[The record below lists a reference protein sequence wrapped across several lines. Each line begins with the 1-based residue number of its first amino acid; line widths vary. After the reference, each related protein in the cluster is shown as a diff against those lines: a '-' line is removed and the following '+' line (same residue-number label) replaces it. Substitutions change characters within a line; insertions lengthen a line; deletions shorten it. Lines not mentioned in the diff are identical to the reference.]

1 MRHRLNS
8 GTNMVLEDNLFA
20 SHAIAGVGSVALAST
35 LTYPLDT
42 IKVFI
47 QVGSGSNKQLSS
59 LQVLNRLGSL
69 SGLYSG
75 LGWLTLGRSFSVGVR
90 FGVYEILSAFY
101 KDGREDN
108 YVYISEALMA
118 GMVAGAAEALIS
130 SPFELMKVRAQV
142 SSVSRVQTSTSVA
155 ENITVAPVIR
165 RLLHGYTPDLKALN
179 HSAAL
184 LSILTNKR
192 PDLMG
197 ALQEYPWMM
206 TGSGRPPLV
215 SSVWRPSDIVSLE
228 GWGALWRGLRSGVVR
243 DSVFG
248 GIFFSSWQFL
258 HRAMLDWKAV
268 GMDPEPRSDEEIGP
282 LPPLY
287 VSLAA
292 GFSGAVA
299 AAASHCFDTAKNR
312 SQCIVL
318 PKYVSMER
326 KLLKWNLPGKRFE
339 RATGIHPA
347 DRNLLFRGIWLRIAR
362 SGFASFMIVGSY
374 YLVVDYLVS
383 R

>member
-1 MRHRLNS
+1 
-8 GTNMVLEDNLFA
+8 MVVT
-20 SHAIAGVGSVALAST
+20 IACMS
-35 LTYPLDT
+35 
-42 IKVFI
+42 
-47 QVGSGSNKQLSS
+47 
-59 LQVLNRLGSL
+59 
-69 SGLYSG
+69 
-75 LGWLTLGRSFSVGVR
+75 
-90 FGVYEILSAFY
+90 
-101 KDGREDN
+101 DGREDN
-108 YVYISEALMA
+108 YVYVSEALMA

-142 SSVSRVQTSTSVA
+142 SSVIRVQTSTSVA
-155 ENITVAPVIR
+155 EHVTVAPVIR
-165 RLLHGYTPDLKALN
+165 RLLHGYTPDLKALS
-179 HSAAL
+179 HSAGL
-184 LSILTNKR
+184 LSILTNKH
-192 PDLMG
+192 PDLMN

-206 TGSGRPPLV
+206 SGSGRPPLV
-215 SSVWRPSDIVSLE
+215 SSVRRPSDIVSFE
-228 GWGALWRGLRSGVVR
+228 GWGAFWRGLRSGVVR

-326 KLLKWNLPGKRFE
+326 KLLKWNRPGKRFE
-339 RATGIHPA
+339 RAAGIHPS
-347 DRNLLFRGIWLRIAR
+347 DRNLLFRGFWLRMAR
-362 SGFASFMIVGSY
+362 SGFAAFMIVGSY
-374 YLVVDYLVS
+374 YLSVDYLVS

>member
-1 MRHRLNS
+1 M
-8 GTNMVLEDNLFA
+8 MLEDNLFA
-20 SHAIAGVGSVALAST
+20 SHAIAGVGSVALASS

-42 IKVFI
+42 IKVLK

-75 LGWLTLGRSFSVGVR
+75 LGWSTLGRSFGMGAR

-108 YVYISEALMA
+108 YVYVSEALMA

-142 SSVSRVQTSTSVA
+142 SSAIRVQTSTSVA
-155 ENITVAPVIR
+155 ENVTVTPVIR
-165 RLLHGYTPDLKALN
+165 RLLHGYTPDLKALS
-179 HSAAL
+179 HSTGL
-184 LSILTNKR
+184 LSILTNKH

-206 TGSGRPPLV
+206 SGSGRPPLV
-215 SSVWRPSDIVSLE
+215 SSVRRPSDIVSLE
-228 GWGALWRGLRSGVVR
+228 GWGAFWRGLRSGVVR

-312 SQCIVL
+312 SQSIVL
-318 PKYVSMER
+318 PKYVSLER
-326 KLLKWNLPGKRFE
+326 KLLKWNRPGKRFE

-347 DRNLLFRGIWLRIAR
+347 DRNLLFRGFWLRMAR

-374 YLVVDYLVS
+374 YLAVDYLVS